1 MLMEVKWIPQDLY
14 PSKWFKGG
22 RWKWKVGGGR
32 WVVVGGWNKRGRWG
46 RRVREG
52 VDPPLAPYKHFHGE
66 RSCRDKTQMPRIRV
80 IGRDETI
87 GWLERM
93 AVASK

>member
-1 MLMEVKWIPQDLY
+1 MVLLM
-14 PSKWFKGG
+14 GG
-22 RWKWKVGGGR
+22 RESGSHEGFIRPSGAK
-32 WVVVGGWNKRGRWG
+32 VGGWNKRGRWG

-52 VDPPLAPYKHFHGE
+52 VDPPLAPDKHFHGE
-66 RSCRDKTQMPRIRV
+66 RSCRDKTQMPQIRA
-80 IGRDETI
+80 ISRDETI